1 MSATIITAKP
11 DPKVVAYF
19 ASVDRLCAAYGDAGY
34 AATYLNQQL
43 DRWQRNMARIQL
55 WAESTTDSPN
65 PVWEGA
71 SAFTV
76 DAIIGGIAK
85 RLKAIEADARQRAEA
100 V

>member
-1 MSATIITAKP
+1 MSATFTAKP

-43 DRWQRNMARIQL
+43 DRWQRNFARLEL
-55 WAESTTDSPN
+55 WAAADTDSPN

-71 SAFTV
+71 TAWTV
-76 DAIIGGIAK
+76 DAIVGGLAQ
-85 RLKAIEADARQRAEA
+85 RLKAIEVDARQRAEA